1 MKPKYLHDF
10 SKDESTTIKEVF
22 EDLVYAPEWFQLDG
36 EKIKTVV
43 DVGALIGSFS
53 LWIHEKIPKAKIFA
67 YEPDPESYNYL
78 LKNIKQAKAEKQIQA
93 NNFAVW
99 EREEKLSLHRF
110 ENTFGSNSV
119 IFKNRPFVG
128 KYQET
133 IKVDATSL
141 KNIISKVKKIDLL
154 KLDCEGSEY
163 NILYSLDKKELKKIK
178 YIVLEYHEFDNEK
191 IHTGNAL
198 SNFLRKN
205 NFITQ
210 IIPTNIK
217 NHQGLGYIYAS
228 QVLQDTKLQK
238 IFDQSTKSLLN
249 LHKILNEREEYAK
262 DLEKTILKK
271 DDELGSI
278 RKNVV
283 EKENYAKELEGVVS
297 KKESYAKE
305 LEGVVSKKESYAKE
319 LEGVV
324 SKKESY
330 AKELEG
336 VVSKKESYAKELE
349 GVVSK
354 KESYAKEL
362 EGVVSKKESYA
373 KELEGVVSKKES
385 YAKELEL
392 EIKLKDSELKKI
404 EGIIIEGEKEI
415 SKLLDMIHA
424 KELELIDFKNELS
437 EIERSV
443 MFQVMRKTGK
453 RIDLSFPNNSRR
465 GEFKKIVSA
474 SLSII
479 FSKGI
484 KKYLSEVD
492 TKFKRKEFKVL
503 TPVVISSTDEEAL
516 KKIVNDNKK
525 NRLKVNPHN
534 KNFIENDEIFIP
546 SEEKL

>member
-1 MKPKYLHDF
+1 LKPKYLHDF

-330 AKELEG
+330 AKELE
-336 VVSKKESYAKELE
+336 
-349 GVVSK
+349 
-354 KESYAKEL
+354 
-362 EGVVSKKESYA
+362 
-373 KELEGVVSKKES
+373 
-385 YAKELEL
+385 L